1 MVTTI
6 DNAEHY
12 IWGHQCDG
20 WHLLKSDSFSVIRE
34 RMPPSTSEIEHHHVL
49 SQQVFFVLSGT
60 ATFFLNGK
68 LEKSFNGETLSYMH
82 LFDIIAGENDGLN
95 GGICNVVY
103 FNEMLNI
110 KQVYYLYNSVKEM
123 DPPIMLNFYNM
134 LYLKSLKIE
143 NVTEKVGLT
152 QIK

>member
-1 MVTTI
+1 MNTNDLIFTK
-6 DNAEHY
+6 DNEGNIIIY
-12 IWGHQCDG
+12 KSTNF
-20 WHLLKSDSFSVIRE
+20 LLQKWNNIVINYN
-34 RMPPSTSEIEHHHVL
+34 
-49 SQQVFFVLSGT
+49 SGIVDV
-60 ATFFLNGK
+60 FLNGK